1 MNMLQIAGLALSAV
15 ALAVLLRQYRAEY
28 AMALG
33 LVVSAAILLA
43 LMPVLRETIGPLT
56 DIASKSGVSQTLG
69 IIVKSLG
76 IAFVAGIAA
85 DICRDAGESAMASK
99 VELAGKVAILSL
111 AMPMAM
117 QLMELFERI
126 LQ

>member
-43 LMPVLRETIGPLT
+43 LMPVLRETIGLLT
-56 DIASKSGVSQTLG
+56 DIASKSGASQTWG
-69 IIVKSLG
+69 IIVKSIGL
-76 IAFVAGIAA
+76 ACVAGIAA
-85 DICRDAGESAMASK
+85 DVCRDAGESAMASK